1 MERSHVCRTAEELH
15 HPGLPDQ
22 KHYQIPE
29 EDGKEMTAIA
39 EQIAH
44 ISKVA
49 NAWCD
54 IALVCAGIGLA
65 LSIAAAIILFIK
77 IKEEEDHGKR

>member
-1 MERSHVCRTAEELH
+1 
-15 HPGLPDQ
+15 
-22 KHYQIPE
+22 
-29 EDGKEMTAIA
+29 MTAIA

>member
-1 MERSHVCRTAEELH
+1 
-15 HPGLPDQ
+15 
-22 KHYQIPE
+22 
-29 EDGKEMTAIA
+29 MTAIA

-49 NAWCD
+49 NAWCSFA
-54 IALVCAGIGLA
+54 IVCGCIGLA

-77 IKEEEDHGKR
+77 IKEEQTNGRH